1 MRTSRNA
8 TMLFV
13 VALYHWFTGNEEV
26 AHDAIDVALR
36 WCERTSDLGDAGACA
51 RLHE

>member
-1 MRTSRNA
+1 MKPSNNA

-13 VALYHWFTGNEEV
+13 VALYHWFTGNEDV

-36 WCERTSDLGDAGACA
+36 WSRQHSDLGDAQ
-51 RLHE
+51 

>member
-1 MRTSRNA
+1 MKPSRNA

-13 VALYHWFTGNEEV
+13 VAMYHWYTGHEDV

-36 WCERTSDLGDAGACA
+36 WVGRTNDLGDAQ
-51 RLHE
+51 